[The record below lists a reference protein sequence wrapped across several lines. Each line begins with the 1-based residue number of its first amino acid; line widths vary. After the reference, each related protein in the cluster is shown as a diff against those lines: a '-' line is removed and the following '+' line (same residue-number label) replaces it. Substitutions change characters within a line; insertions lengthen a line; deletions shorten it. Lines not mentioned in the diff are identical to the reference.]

1 MAILILLS
9 IGAVSAAD
17 NATADAVSA
26 TNQEVL
32 SADSSDFNQLQDIIN
47 GHTGTDPLILDK
59 NYTYSGAEYEP
70 KVVTIINP
78 ITIEGSPGKN
88 ITLNANNI
96 AEVGIFE
103 VDADGVVLNNINFI
117 KATNHAV
124 IVNGERCVINNSH
137 FYNNI
142 YNSRDMHAN
151 GPAVYWDGTDGTID
165 NSVFENNHISERE
178 SNHYDSGGAVCWMA
192 DNGVIKNSNFTNNAA
207 FNGGAITWG
216 RTNGED
222 GCPIVKPKKGTID
235 NCIFIGNYVDKSPGA
250 SGNTYWAG
258 AVHWFGP
265 DGTIKHSLFDHNRG
279 GWTGAI
285 KVDDDAVNMKI
296 FDCNFT
302 FNEAYDPNEG
312 SAGAVEMMAYNGTI
326 YDCNFI
332 NNTAETAAGALKMND
347 GATYSRVYNC
357 NFTNNTAKHTFHGGA
372 IEWLAHN
379 CNLTDSNFINNSA
392 PDAGAIQ
399 WSGENGKVLN
409 CNFTINTA
417 DGVAGAIRWDGE
429 FGNVSY
435 SNFTENYAYYGGAIS
450 WKGNNGDLSNSIFIK
465 NNAEDG
471 EGGAVFYYYDIY
483 QVGDDSVE
491 NATMSNCNFT
501 DNTAGYGGAISWNGL
516 NGTFSNSNF
525 INNTASENGGAIGSW
540 GSDLNIIDNCNFT
553 SNKAADCGG
562 AIFIDDDGNDNYV
575 SDNYF
580 LKNNAPNGGA
590 VYWNAESGSL
600 TDSYFIGNNATEEGG
615 AVYWQGK
622 SGTLTD
628 SNFTSNNAT
637 ENGGAVYWNGESGTL
652 SGSDFKDNKATENGG
667 AVYWNGSPGTLSSSN
682 FTDNKA
688 TENGGAIYINFKGDY
703 VECKIDGSNFT
714 SNSAKQG
721 GAVYLLSN
729 NPISRSTFTG
739 NKATEKGG
747 AIYNCDDGSK
757 ITESNFTSNTANDG
771 GAVYCGADWN
781 GYIYGSSTI
790 TFANFIN
797 NTAKQNGGAIY
808 YLAKGQTLEN
818 ANFTGNTAVLGG
830 AIFAEANDVSIDV
843 AYFNNN
849 NATNG
854 SAIYKTAEANEFKI
868 SNTLFERN
876 QAHSK
881 EITID
886 VEGNKTYAL
895 ADVTV
900 KISLVAND
908 NIANAIWNDGG
919 LDTIVLKNIQCEFSL
934 DSQGRELKQFNV
946 GDYYAPTGDS
956 YDGDDKLWQNPLEDA
971 QLIDIIIKN
980 QNNVTIYNVTAGT
993 VEESTRKGIL
1003 QALPDDRGL
1012 TVTKT
1017 DGSITIKFE
1026 NLEAGKYSVDA
1037 VHKEDAYYKEV
1048 ANSDSFV
1055 IYNLTVNKTT
1065 DDVLVA
1071 VGQNVTYTIT
1081 LYNDGDKNISNIV
1094 VKELLPKDCFE
1105 LLNYSTAWFGYPSGA
1120 EDIPGYLGNW
1130 SVTADGFSIV
1140 NNRDSLNSVIGP
1152 HESVVLT
1159 LVYKATKEGKYKNL
1173 IEVYAD
1179 SLDVI
1184 KVNSDNETVV
1194 VPVRLNVTKQANAT
1208 KVANNSLVNYTI
1220 LVNNTSIVNITVFNL
1235 TVSGDDI
1242 IYSVKDSDVTDIKI
1256 NGTNSFIVY
1265 GVNASSTVN
1274 RNEVIFTAGSGYSL
1288 SYLVIY
1294 EDGTNITYFSDNEVR
1309 YVFNNVQITA
1319 DDIVTAYETYTIDA
1333 TNVTVVDKLPEGLDY
1348 VSATNATGVCLK
1360 LSDDSKT
1367 LTWTIDNLTDYIR
1380 LNVIANVNT
1389 AVAGKNL
1396 TNNVTANCNE
1406 NKTPV
1411 SDNATVTVMPV
1422 ILDVTKI
1429 ADLDIV
1435 PNSSLVNYTITVKN
1449 TGMFNATKVSIVD
1462 TLPDNLTYVKGNWG
1476 IIEANGADIREI
1488 SDLIWEVSNI
1498 INGSYVSIWLAV
1510 TVNTSEIGNITN
1522 VVSVNSKENKTN
1534 VTDNETIEV
1543 VPIKLNVTKVVQKP
1557 VEEENSVFINGSEIT
1572 FIICISNICDVLVYN
1587 ATVVDELP
1595 EGLVYKGYDV
1605 GDQSR
1610 IIGFENIDNKTVT
1623 LIIDCLDIDEKMYIW
1638 ITAQAIKSGNL
1649 TNNVTVNCNEN
1660 KTPVTDNATV
1670 EIVPVVLEINKTANV
1685 AVVGNNSLVNYT
1697 ITVKNTIKHD
1707 LTDLVICDELP
1718 VGLIFVEDATSGWSY
1733 NPSTRVISWNLTELD
1748 AGDIHEYY
1756 VVVRTNGTGVM
1767 TNKVNVTCVENRTE
1781 VKNTTNITV
1790 EPVNLT
1796 IVKTATPG
1804 EVFIDENVTFT
1815 ITVTNL
1821 GKVKSTDINI
1831 TDILYEAFA
1840 FDGVSANGT
1849 FKYDDKYRTI
1859 VWNIAE
1865 LASGSS
1871 ISVCYNVTVLENG
1884 TLPNVAT
1891 VVCKENTTE
1900 VSNETNVTVNLYPSL
1915 VNGENVT
1922 YPYGTPI
1929 KVDYNS
1935 TNATGVIYEIYDK
1948 DGKMVDNGTVGPN
1961 GTIDVKLLPVG
1972 NYTVYWNNTVDSKH
1986 TPATNTS
1993 NIEITPLPSA
2003 VEGVDVIVPY
2013 GTPIEVDYNS
2023 TNATGVTYEIYDK
2036 DGKLVDNGT
2045 VGPNGTIDVKQL
2057 PVGNYT
2063 VNWTTV
2069 VDSNHINATNSSTIE
2084 VLPIPTTTTVGNA
2097 TGYPGEEVTIPV
2109 NVTAEDGNPINGNV
2123 TITLPDGTNKTVEII
2138 NGTGTTTWT
2147 IPDDYVPGDYP
2158 DNASYPG
2165 NETYLPSKGTGVV
2178 TVLPIPTNTTVG
2190 NVTGYPGDEVTIPVN
2205 VTADDDKPFNG
2216 NVTITLPDGSNK
2228 TVEIVN
2234 GTGNTTWTIPD
2245 DYVPGT
2251 YPDNATFPGNDQ
2263 YLPSNG
2269 TGVVEVLPL
2278 IPTNTTVGN
2287 VTGYPG
2293 QEVTIPVNV
2302 TADDGKPFTG
2312 NITFTYPD
2320 GTTSTVEII
2329 NGTGTT
2335 TWTIPDDY
2343 VPGDY
2348 PDNATYPGDKPYLP
2362 SNGTGVV
2369 TVLLIPTEVTIG
2381 NVTAYPGENVTIPI
2395 NVTTLDGVPFNGD
2408 VAVVMPDNSTQI
2420 VSIENGTGI
2429 ITWHVPEDY
2438 TPDKYPDTIRFPGTE
2453 KYAPSNGTG
2462 IIEVVKIPTHITV
2475 GNVTTFAGREVTIP
2489 INVTADDGKP
2499 FNGNVT
2505 ITLPDGTTKTVEII
2519 NGQGSTTWFVP
2530 YDYTP
2535 DKYPDTV
2542 KFAGDNKYLPS
2553 EGKGTITV
2561 IKIPVDIIVGNVTVH
2576 PGEKVVIPI
2585 KVIPRDGSVFNGKI
2599 TVELPDGTLQT
2610 IEIINGKGNVHW
2622 TVPEDYK
2629 PGDYLVKA
2637 HSDETNIYYPANG
2650 TGIITVIVEP
2660 PVPDDGNK
2668 THKDIPAKKD
2678 LPKDSL
2684 AKYETGN
2691 PIMALLAVLALLGV
2705 GIKRRK

>member
-1 MAILILLS
+1 M
-9 IGAVSAAD
+9 
-17 NATADAVSA
+17 
-26 TNQEVL
+26 
-32 SADSSDFNQLQDIIN
+32 
-47 GHTGTDPLILDK
+47 
-59 NYTYSGAEYEP
+59 
-70 KVVTIINP
+70 
-78 ITIEGSPGKN
+78 
-88 ITLNANNI
+88 
-96 AEVGIFE
+96 
-103 VDADGVVLNNINFI
+103 
-117 KATNHAV
+117 
-124 IVNGERCVINNSH
+124 
-137 FYNNI
+137 
-142 YNSRDMHAN
+142 
-151 GPAVYWDGTDGTID
+151 
-165 NSVFENNHISERE
+165 
-178 SNHYDSGGAVCWMA
+178 
-192 DNGVIKNSNFTNNAA
+192 
-207 FNGGAITWG
+207 
-216 RTNGED
+216 
-222 GCPIVKPKKGTID
+222 
-235 NCIFIGNYVDKSPGA
+235 
-250 SGNTYWAG
+250 
-258 AVHWFGP
+258 
-265 DGTIKHSLFDHNRG
+265 
-279 GWTGAI
+279 
-285 KVDDDAVNMKI
+285 
-296 FDCNFT
+296 
-302 FNEAYDPNEG
+302 
-312 SAGAVEMMAYNGTI
+312 
-326 YDCNFI
+326 
-332 NNTAETAAGALKMND
+332 
-347 GATYSRVYNC
+347 
-357 NFTNNTAKHTFHGGA
+357 
-372 IEWLAHN
+372 
-379 CNLTDSNFINNSA
+379 
-392 PDAGAIQ
+392 
-399 WSGENGKVLN
+399 
-409 CNFTINTA
+409 
-417 DGVAGAIRWDGE
+417 
-429 FGNVSY
+429 
-435 SNFTENYAYYGGAIS
+435 
-450 WKGNNGDLSNSIFIK
+450 
-465 NNAEDG
+465 
-471 EGGAVFYYYDIY
+471 
-483 QVGDDSVE
+483 
-491 NATMSNCNFT
+491 
-501 DNTAGYGGAISWNGL
+501 
-516 NGTFSNSNF
+516 
-525 INNTASENGGAIGSW
+525 
-540 GSDLNIIDNCNFT
+540 
-553 SNKAADCGG
+553 
-562 AIFIDDDGNDNYV
+562 
-575 SDNYF
+575 
-580 LKNNAPNGGA
+580 
-590 VYWNAESGSL
+590 
-600 TDSYFIGNNATEEGG
+600 
-615 AVYWQGK
+615 
-622 SGTLTD
+622 
-628 SNFTSNNAT
+628 
-637 ENGGAVYWNGESGTL
+637 
-652 SGSDFKDNKATENGG
+652 
-667 AVYWNGSPGTLSSSN
+667 
-682 FTDNKA
+682 
-688 TENGGAIYINFKGDY
+688 
-703 VECKIDGSNFT
+703 
-714 SNSAKQG
+714 
-721 GAVYLLSN
+721 
-729 NPISRSTFTG
+729 
-739 NKATEKGG
+739 
-747 AIYNCDDGSK
+747 
-757 ITESNFTSNTANDG
+757 
-771 GAVYCGADWN
+771 
-781 GYIYGSSTI
+781 
-790 TFANFIN
+790 
-797 NTAKQNGGAIY
+797 
-808 YLAKGQTLEN
+808 
-818 ANFTGNTAVLGG
+818 
-830 AIFAEANDVSIDV
+830 
-843 AYFNNN
+843 
-849 NATNG
+849 
-854 SAIYKTAEANEFKI
+854 
-868 SNTLFERN
+868 
-876 QAHSK
+876 
-881 EITID
+881 
-886 VEGNKTYAL
+886 
-895 ADVTV
+895 
-900 KISLVAND
+900 
-908 NIANAIWNDGG
+908 
-919 LDTIVLKNIQCEFSL
+919 
-934 DSQGRELKQFNV
+934 
-946 GDYYAPTGDS
+946 
-956 YDGDDKLWQNPLEDA
+956 
-971 QLIDIIIKN
+971 
-980 QNNVTIYNVTAGT
+980 
-993 VEESTRKGIL
+993 
-1003 QALPDDRGL
+1003 
-1012 TVTKT
+1012 
-1017 DGSITIKFE
+1017 
-1026 NLEAGKYSVDA
+1026 
-1037 VHKEDAYYKEV
+1037 
-1048 ANSDSFV
+1048 
-1055 IYNLTVNKTT
+1055 
-1065 DDVLVA
+1065 
-1071 VGQNVTYTIT
+1071 
-1081 LYNDGDKNISNIV
+1081 
-1094 VKELLPKDCFE
+1094 
-1105 LLNYSTAWFGYPSGA
+1105 
-1120 EDIPGYLGNW
+1120 
-1130 SVTADGFSIV
+1130 
-1140 NNRDSLNSVIGP
+1140 
-1152 HESVVLT
+1152 
-1159 LVYKATKEGKYKNL
+1159 
-1173 IEVYAD
+1173 
-1179 SLDVI
+1179 
-1184 KVNSDNETVV
+1184 
-1194 VPVRLNVTKQANAT
+1194 
-1208 KVANNSLVNYTI
+1208 
-1220 LVNNTSIVNITVFNL
+1220 
-1235 TVSGDDI
+1235 
-1242 IYSVKDSDVTDIKI
+1242 
-1256 NGTNSFIVY
+1256 
-1265 GVNASSTVN
+1265 
-1274 RNEVIFTAGSGYSL
+1274 
-1288 SYLVIY
+1288 
-1294 EDGTNITYFSDNEVR
+1294 
-1309 YVFNNVQITA
+1309 
-1319 DDIVTAYETYTIDA
+1319 
-1333 TNVTVVDKLPEGLDY
+1333 
-1348 VSATNATGVCLK
+1348 
-1360 LSDDSKT
+1360 
-1367 LTWTIDNLTDYIR
+1367 
-1380 LNVIANVNT
+1380 
-1389 AVAGKNL
+1389 
-1396 TNNVTANCNE
+1396 
-1406 NKTPV
+1406 
-1411 SDNATVTVMPV
+1411 
-1422 ILDVTKI
+1422 
-1429 ADLDIV
+1429 
-1435 PNSSLVNYTITVKN
+1435 
-1449 TGMFNATKVSIVD
+1449 
-1462 TLPDNLTYVKGNWG
+1462 
-1476 IIEANGADIREI
+1476 
-1488 SDLIWEVSNI
+1488 
-1498 INGSYVSIWLAV
+1498 
-1510 TVNTSEIGNITN
+1510 
-1522 VVSVNSKENKTN
+1522 
-1534 VTDNETIEV
+1534 
-1543 VPIKLNVTKVVQKP
+1543 
-1557 VEEENSVFINGSEIT
+1557 NGSEIT

-1733 NPSTRVISWNLTELD
+1733 NPSTRVISWNLTRLD

-1821 GKVKSTDINI
+1821 GKVKATDINI

-1948 DGKMVDNGTVGPN
+1948 DGKLVDNGTVGPN

-2036 DGKLVDNGT
+2036 DGKMVANGT

-2084 VLPIPTTTTVGNA
+2084 VLPIPTNTTVGNA

-2293 QEVTIPVNV
+2293 DEVTIPINV
-2302 TADDGKPFTG
+2302 TADDGIPFNG
-2312 NITFTYPD
+2312 NITFTFPD
-2320 GTTSTVEII
+2320 GTNTTVEIV

-2348 PDNATYPGDKPYLP
+2348 PDNATFDGRHPYLP
-2362 SNGTGVV
+2362 SNGTGIV
-2369 TVLLIPTEVTIG
+2369 TVLPIPTEVTIG

-2420 VSIENGTGI
+2420 VSIVNGTGI

-2585 KVIPRDGSVFNGKI
+2585 KVIPHDGSIFNGKI

-2622 TVPEDYK
+2622 TVPEDYV